1 MGNAV
6 TYVGLDLETSGTDIS
21 AGSVPIQVGVSLGAA
36 ANMRSLIGG
45 WEWDNDDRPETWDER
60 AALIHNIDRDLVG
73 VMCDVEEYP
82 TVVDR
87 KVASFLTRM
96 ANVGPNEA
104 VLVGWNVGTFDF
116 PFVRKY
122 LPNTAALCS
131 YRFVDLNALCFS
143 MAEAG
148 RRRAYQPDQA
158 IGAKAWKARAK
169 KAAERMM
176 GGDPKWHD
184 AGYDATASLLEWSWL
199 VDRLDPKE
207 GRPL

>member
-1 MGNAV
+1 M
-6 TYVGLDLETSGTDIS
+6 TDIYIGLDLETSGTDID
-21 AGSVPIQVGVSLGAA
+21 AGSVPIQVGVSVGSYSH
-36 ANMRSLIGG
+36 MKSLIGG
-45 WEWDNDDRPETWDER
+45 WEFNKQPSSAYPATWDDR
-60 AALIHNIDRDLVG
+60 AALIHNIDPSLVG
-73 VMCDVEEYP
+73 PDCDPEEWP

-87 KVASFLTRM
+87 KVVSFLTRI
-96 ANVGPNEA
+96 ANVGPREA

-116 PFVRKY
+116 PFVRQF
-122 LPNTAALCS
+122 LPATAALCS
-131 YRFVDLNALCFS
+131 YRFVDLNAVVFS

-176 GGDPKWHD
+176 GGEPKWHD

-199 VDRLDPKE
+199 VDRMDPRE
-207 GRPL
+207 GRP